1 MSRKRIFVVDDD
13 HDILEL
19 VATYLE
25 QEGYEVIT
33 ATGGR
38 HIVSYVQEIQ
48 PDLIIL
54 DIMLP
59 DMDGIEICVE
69 LRKFTHVPI
78 FFLSGKTAEIDK
90 IVGLTIGADD
100 YISKPF
106 SPRELVARV
115 KAHLRRYTR
124 VPKTVL
130 HFPGLEIDLAN
141 RHVYANNKM
150 VPLSNKEFSL
160 LAQLAQHP
168 KRVFQVEELFEL
180 IWGEQ
185 SYGDARTVMVHISN
199 LRKKSSRIRPIPSTL
214 LPFAGTATNS
224 MTGRLPNQPAPPPVP
239 HPTRR
244 NGLYDV
250 SHWKNKRPNSRSPI
264 PVKPIHDVN
273 KKKRTS
279 NKARPHLHPVIGT
292 CFMKNDV
299 QPCCRLLSGARYQT
313 DVQAAHKWNTTSGE
327 YARC

>member
-199 LRKKSSRIRPIPSTL
+199 LRKKIEPDPANPVYIITVRGNGYKFNDWTASEPTGSSS
-214 LPFAGTATNS
+214 GTAS
-224 MTGRLPNQPAPPPVP
+224 
-239 HPTRR
+239 
-244 NGLYDV
+244 
-250 SHWKNKRPNSRSPI
+250 
-264 PVKPIHDVN
+264 N
-273 KKKRTS
+273 KKKRSVRRLSLEKQATQ
-279 NKARPHLHPVIGT
+279 
-292 CFMKNDV
+292 
-299 QPCCRLLSGARYQT
+299 QPIPYSGQT
-313 DVQAAHKWNTTSGE
+313 DP
-327 YARC
+327 